1 MLCVDDLLKL
11 NAFQQLSQERL
22 EWVCD
27 RVQPTHLSQG
37 EILVHEGDAKS
48 TSNVFILVAGKMA
61 ITRMSEG
68 IEMPIGQHDAPNFFG
83 EIPVLTE
90 EPAQVSMRALMN
102 CKLYQLAADDFL
114 KLLHECRNFER
125 AIFRTFQQRLRGLE
139 SFIRNREKMVAL
151 GTLAAG
157 LAHEINNPAAALVR
171 SLNGVVPAI
180 RELEQMN
187 FIYGQQ
193 RVDPE
198 HTKQWQAVRDAG
210 VDAIVNNSVD
220 PMTLS
225 DREEEL
231 LEWLENY
238 GVKQAWKL
246 ATPLAAGGMEIK
258 TLEALTEPWQNNPT
272 ELHDLGLRWLAL
284 SFEVTSMI
292 RGGLRGAERINS
304 LVQAMKS
311 YSYLD
316 RGAKQIID
324 LHEGIEDT
332 LQLFSYK
339 IKQGITLH
347 RSYDRSLPKISA
359 YGSELN
365 QVWTNLIDNAI
376 DAMDG
381 QGTLKI
387 NTFSKGKYAQVEIID
402 SGSGIP
408 EDIKSRIFEPFFT
421 TKPVG
426 KGSGLGLE
434 TVRRIVEN
442 RHQGSIL
449 VKSSPG
455 KTCFTICLPKLQME
469 TGINPR

>member
-1 MLCVDDLLKL
+1 MILCVDDLLKL
-11 NAFQQLSQERL
+11 DAFQQLSQQRL

-37 EILVHEGDAKS
+37 ETLVHEGDAKS
-48 TSNVFILVAGKMA
+48 TNSVFILIAGKMG
-61 ITRMSEG
+61 ITRISEG

-90 EPAQVSMRALMN
+90 EPALVTMRAFTN
-102 CKLYQLAADDFL
+102 CKLYALAADDFL
-114 KLLHECRNFER
+114 KLLHECRDFER
-125 AIFRTFQQRLRGLE
+125 AVFRTFQQRLRGLE

-187 FIYGQQ
+187 FIYGEQ
-193 RVDPE
+193 RVASE
-198 HTKQWQAVRDAG
+198 HTEQWQAVRDAG
-210 VDAIVNNSVD
+210 VDTIVNNTVD
-220 PMTLS
+220 PITLS

-238 GVKQAWKL
+238 GVKEVWKL
-246 ATPLAAGGMEIK
+246 ATPLASAGIEIS
-258 TLEALTEPWQNNPT
+258 TLEQLTAPWRNNPT

-292 RGGLRGAERINS
+292 RGGLRAAERINT

-339 IKQGITLH
+339 VKQGITVH
-347 RSYDRSLPKISA
+347 RCYDRSLPKISA

-365 QVWTNLIDNAI
+365 QVWTNLIENAI
-376 DAMDG
+376 DAMDS
-381 QGTLKI
+381 QGILKI
-387 NTFSKGKYAQVEIID
+387 KTFYKGNYVKVEIID

-408 EDIKSRIFEPFFT
+408 EDIQTRIFEPFFT

-449 VKSSPG
+449 VKSNPG
-455 KTCFTICLPKLQME
+455 QTCFTICLPV
-469 TGINPR
+469 